1 MCRDS
6 PAALSLG
13 LARMWLTSCKCP
25 SWGRLGDYTAQ
36 CSPQRSEARTQHT
49 AGRFACLSHQIT
61 SDFQTRKEG
70 RPSPKNLRS
79 TPFIP
84 SLYFRSPS
92 SPLDHCGVLF
102 SRLPTIL
109 AHVIALPKQK
119 SVHENRG
126 GLSCG
131 TCRICSG
138 GEFPDPCV
146 PNLVSDQTSCCLTT
160 DTQFYRTQ
168 ILWRNVH
175 YPTGCTNM
183 SYMTWMP
190 PYYMAWRHSRK
201 RKSCRRKLIAY
212 PNFTVRF
219 RNVASSFQFSPLLRR
234 HSCDVSLSAPRC
246 FIIL

>member
-84 SLYFRSPS
+84 SLYLPPVPWTTAGSCSPGCQ
-92 SPLDHCGVLF
+92 PFWRML
-102 SRLPTIL
+102 
-109 AHVIALPKQK
+109 ALPKQK

-138 GEFPDPCV
+138 GEFPDPFV
-146 PNLVSDQTSCCLTT
+146 PNLVSDIMLFDDWHPILSHTNSM
-160 DTQFYRTQ
+160 TQRA
-168 ILWRNVH
+168 L
-175 YPTGCTNM
+175 PTGCTNM
-183 SYMTWMP
+183 SYVTWMP
-190 PYYMAWRHSRK
+190 PYTTWPEDTPGKGKA
-201 RKSCRRKLIAY
+201 AGA
-212 PNFTVRF
+212 N
-219 RNVASSFQFSPLLRR
+219 
-234 HSCDVSLSAPRC
+234 
-246 FIIL
+246 